1 MTPAEEF
8 DKACDERWANH
19 PDRHTRHFFAAAC
32 EVYMQEHNLHWGRDL
47 SGFDPDDMKMLGRW
61 LNKCVTARDSDTP
74 DECPTCRSDN
84 PGGVG
89 VEWLAAQV
97 EAGADFRCPNS
108 WHQATT

>member
-8 DKACDERWANH
+8 DKACDDRWAKD

-61 LNKCVTARDSDTP
+61 LNKCVAARDSDTP
-74 DECPTCRSDN
+74 
-84 PGGVG
+84 
-89 VEWLAAQV
+89 
-97 EAGADFRCPNS
+97 
-108 WHQATT
+108 